1 MVEDKTYSNKPFLFM
16 TISSREGTDHE
27 PIQQCIYIYCRQVQ
41 RSVPFRELI
50 VINKKGE
57 GEGSILIVYGETV
70 IWLIFY
76 QSIK

>member
-1 MVEDKTYSNKPFLFM
+1 MWW
-16 TISSREGTDHE
+16 EGTDHE
-27 PIQQCIYIYCRQVQ
+27 PIQQYIYIYIVGEVH
-41 RSVPFRELI
+41 RSVPSRELI

-76 QSIK
+76 HYLMD